1 MIYYV
6 FVDFA
11 VMGKQ
16 GNKPGG
22 KYTSNLSRRRS
33 SVWLNCTDM
42 GNGRAQCNICWK
54 ELAYRNGSTYNLK
67 RHMQSKHTA
76 VEMLSPAGS
85 KQHLMVGDDEIAVAS
100 ASVAGGGVRVDKKP
114 TTAAAAALKRAAIK
128 YRSSSVSRAAAAARA
143 ALSDAELGA
152 VLNGDL
158 DVLGQS
164 AAGAGAGAAMGA
176 TKQKI
181 LDEAL
186 LEMIAT
192 DFHPLSIVDD
202 RGFRRFVGKLQP
214 LYKLPTRQA
223 LYDNLLTTQYARA
236 VTERRGEVHQA
247 TAVCVSAEGWL
258 SQANERYVAL
268 TAHYLSTQLEP
279 RSCLLDCFMYTDHHT
294 ADAVKDELTRVVDEW
309 GCQGKVVA
317 FVTDSSPHVA
327 AAVQLAGWR
336 SLPCFAN
343 MLNVMAQEALK
354 EVGDVRT
361 KARAAVDHFRCNAIA
376 GEMLRSVQQQ
386 MSLLP
391 ERDLLLD
398 APTSRWTQTYRMLQ
412 RLAELRE
419 AVVSALALLVDNVP
433 DLLSSSEWDVVVY
446 ACELLR
452 PMYEVTCE
460 LAGERYAPASKIILM
475 ARGLTRLCRDQFES
489 PALPVVVRKMASV
502 MLASMTAWFG
512 SFETNNLLAEAT
524 LLDPRFKRSGFEDA
538 TAAEQAV
545 LNVTA
550 AAASR
555 NGGAPGAT
563 DENIAYNVTVTE
575 PDGTL
580 TTQQMPAVTLQPSSS
595 IWSDYD
601 QRVYIIVAAQN
612 PAAEAQT
619 QMRQFLEEP
628 LVPRQE
634 SCVEWWQSRA
644 AIYPRLLEVVRER
657 MCLVASS
664 APCDRLYS
672 KSGSV
677 LMDRRSRLDQ
687 SEVRQL
693 VFLNANMVVC

>member
-1 MIYYV
+1 
-6 FVDFA
+6 
-11 VMGKQ
+11 MGKQ
-16 GNKPGG
+16 SNKPS
-22 KYTSNLSRRRS
+22 KPFPSNLSRRRS
-33 SVWLNCTDM
+33 SVWLNCTDI
-42 GNGRAQCNICWK
+42 GNGRAQCNLCWK

-76 VEMLSPAGS
+76 VELLGAAP
-85 KQHLMVGDDEIAVAS
+85 KRFVTVDTDDETAAAS
-100 ASVAGGGVRVDKKP
+100 ASVIAGGSSVRVGKKSSA
-114 TTAAAAALKRAAIK
+114 AAAAALKRAAVK

-143 ALSDAELGA
+143 ALSEAELGA

-158 DVLGQS
+158 DVLGQ
-164 AAGAGAGAAMGA
+164 AGAAGTGATMGM

-192 DFHPLSIVDD
+192 DFHPLAIVDD
-202 RGFRRFVGKLQP
+202 HGFRRFVGKLQP

-236 VTERRGEVHQA
+236 VTERRAEVQQA

-258 SQANERYVAL
+258 SQAAERYVAL
-268 TAHYLSTQLEP
+268 TAHYLSAQLDP

-294 ADAVKDELTRVVDEW
+294 VDAVKDELTRVVDEW

-317 FVTDSSPHVA
+317 FITDSSPHVS

-343 MLNVMAQEALK
+343 MLNVMAQEVLK
-354 EVGDVRT
+354 EINDVRA
-361 KARAAVDHFRCNAIA
+361 KARAAVEHFRCNGIA

-386 MSLLP
+386 MSLP

-398 APTSRWTQTYRMLQ
+398 SPGSRWTQTYRMLQ

-433 DLLSSSEWDVVVY
+433 DLLSAPEWDVIVY

-460 LAGERYAPASKIILM
+460 LAAERYSPASKIILM

-489 PALPVVVRKMASV
+489 PALPVVVRKMTSV

-538 TAAEQAV
+538 AAAEQAV
-545 LNVTA
+545 LNVTT
-550 AAASR
+550 AASST
-555 NGGAPGAT
+555 NTAST
-563 DENIAYNVTVTE
+563 TEENIAYNVTVTE
-575 PDGTL
+575 PDGTVS
-580 TTQQMPAVTLQPSSS
+580 TQQMPVTLPPSSS

-612 PAAEAQT
+612 PTAEAQT
-619 QMRQFLEEP
+619 QMRQFLDEP

-677 LMDRRSRLDQ
+677 RMDRRSRLDQ

-693 VFLNANMVVC
+693 VFLNANMIVS

>member
-1 MIYYV
+1 
-6 FVDFA
+6 
-11 VMGKQ
+11 MGKQ
-16 GNKPGG
+16 SNKPS
-22 KYTSNLSRRRS
+22 KPFPSNLSRRRS
-33 SVWLNCTDM
+33 SVWLNCTDI
-42 GNGRAQCNICWK
+42 GNGRAQCNLCWK

-76 VEMLSPAGS
+76 VELLGAAP
-85 KQHLMVGDDEIAVAS
+85 KRFVTVDTDDETAAAS
-100 ASVAGGGVRVDKKP
+100 ASVIAGGSSVRVGKKSSA
-114 TTAAAAALKRAAIK
+114 AAAAALKRAAVK

-143 ALSDAELGA
+143 ALSEAELGA

-158 DVLGQS
+158 DVLGQ
-164 AAGAGAGAAMGA
+164 AGAAGTGATMGM

-192 DFHPLSIVDD
+192 DFHPLAIVDD
-202 RGFRRFVGKLQP
+202 HGFRRFVGKLQP

-236 VTERRGEVHQA
+236 VTERRAEVQQA

-258 SQANERYVAL
+258 SQAAERYVAL
-268 TAHYLSTQLEP
+268 TAHYLSAQLDP

-294 ADAVKDELTRVVDEW
+294 VDAVKDELTRVVDEW

-317 FVTDSSPHVA
+317 FITDSSPHVS

-343 MLNVMAQEALK
+343 MLNVMAQEVLK
-354 EVGDVRT
+354 EINDVRA
-361 KARAAVDHFRCNAIA
+361 KARAAVEHFRCNGIA

-386 MSLLP
+386 MSLP

-398 APTSRWTQTYRMLQ
+398 SPGSRWTQTYRMLQ

-433 DLLSSSEWDVVVY
+433 DLLSAPEWDVIVY

-460 LAGERYAPASKIILM
+460 LAAERYSPASKIILM

-489 PALPVVVRKMASV
+489 PALPVVVRKMTSV

-538 TAAEQAV
+538 AAAEQAV

-550 AAASR
+550 AASR
-555 NGGAPGAT
+555 TNSANAT
-563 DENIAYNVTVTE
+563 EDNIAYNVTVTE
-575 PDGTL
+575 PDGTVS
-580 TTQQMPAVTLQPSSS
+580 TQQMPVTLQPSSS

-693 VFLNANMVVC
+693 VFLNANMIVS

>member
-1 MIYYV
+1 
-6 FVDFA
+6 
-11 VMGKQ
+11 MGKQ
-16 GNKPGG
+16 GNKPSKQFASTG
-22 KYTSNLSRRRS
+22 NMSRRRS

-67 RHMQSKHTA
+67 RHMQSKHTS
-76 VEMLSPAGS
+76 VEMLGPAPKRLAVGD
-85 KQHLMVGDDEIAVAS
+85 GDDEAAAAS
-100 ASVAGGGVRVDKKP
+100 ASVVAVGSGVRVGKKP
-114 TTAAAAALKRAAIK
+114 TAAAAAAALKRAAIK

-143 ALSDAELGA
+143 ALSEAELGA

-164 AAGAGAGAAMGA
+164 GASATMGA

-236 VTERRGEVHQA
+236 VTERRTEVLQA

-258 SQANERYVAL
+258 SQASERYVAL
-268 TAHYLSTQLEP
+268 TAHYLSAQLEP
-279 RSCLLDCFMYTDHHT
+279 KSCLLDCFMYTDHHT
-294 ADAVKDELTRVVDEW
+294 ADAVKDELIRVVDEW

-317 FVTDSSPHVA
+317 FITDSSPHVSA
-327 AAVQLAGWR
+327 AIQLAGGWR

-354 EVGDVRT
+354 EIADVRT
-361 KARAAVDHFRCNAIA
+361 KVRAAVDHFRCNAIA

-386 MSLLP
+386 MSLP
-391 ERDLLLD
+391 ERELLLD
-398 APTSRWTQTYRMLQ
+398 TPGSRWTQTYRMLQ

-433 DLLSSSEWDVVVY
+433 ELLSAPEWDVVVF

-460 LAGERYAPASKIILM
+460 LAAERYAPASKIILM

-489 PALPVVVRKMASV
+489 PALPVVVRKMANV

-550 AAASR
+550 AASQTNGAS
-555 NGGAPGAT
+555 AT
-563 DENIAYNVTVTE
+563 EENIAYNVTVTE
-575 PDGTL
+575 PDGTVS
-580 TTQQMPAVTLQPSSS
+580 TQQMPVTLPPSSS

-634 SCVEWWQSRA
+634 SCMEWWQSRA

-693 VFLNANMVVC
+693 VFLNANMIIS

>member
-1 MIYYV
+1 MLF
-6 FVDFA
+6 FVYFA

-16 GNKPGG
+16 SNKPN
-22 KYTSNLSRRRS
+22 KQHTTNMSRRRS

-76 VEMLSPAGS
+76 VELLVPATKRLGD
-85 KQHLMVGDDEIAVAS
+85 GDDETATAS
-100 ASVAGGGVRVDKKP
+100 ASVVAGGVRIGKKP
-114 TTAAAAALKRAAIK
+114 SAAAAAALKRAAIK
-128 YRSSSVSRAAAAARA
+128 YRSSTVSRAAAAARA
-143 ALSDAELGA
+143 ALSEAELGA

-158 DVLGQS
+158 DVLGQ
-164 AAGAGAGAAMGA
+164 AATTGATMGA

-236 VTERRGEVHQA
+236 VTERRAEVLQA
-247 TAVCVSAEGWL
+247 TAVCMSAEGWL
-258 SQANERYVAL
+258 SQASERYVAL
-268 TAHYLSTQLEP
+268 TAHYLSAQLEP
-279 RSCLLDCFMYTDHHT
+279 KSCLLDCFMYTDHHT
-294 ADAVKDELTRVVDEW
+294 ADAVKDELNRVVDEW

-317 FVTDSSPHVA
+317 FVTDSSPHVS

-354 EVGDVRT
+354 EIADVRT

-376 GEMLRSVQQQ
+376 GEMLRNVQQQ
-386 MSLLP
+386 MLLP
-391 ERDLLLD
+391 ERELLLD
-398 APTSRWTQTYRMLQ
+398 SPVSRWTQTYKMLQ
-412 RLAELRE
+412 RLAEMRE

-433 DLLSSSEWDVVVY
+433 ELLSAPEWDVVVY

-460 LAGERYAPASKIILM
+460 LAAERYAPASKIILM

-489 PALPVVVRKMASV
+489 PSLPVVVRKMANV

-545 LNVTA
+545 LNVTT
-550 AAASR
+550 AASHT
-555 NGGAPGAT
+555 NSSNAT
-563 DENIAYNVTVTE
+563 EENIAYNVTVTE
-575 PDGTL
+575 PDGTVS
-580 TTQQMPAVTLQPSSS
+580 TQQMPVTLPPSSS

-693 VFLNANMVVC
+693 VFLNANMIVS

>member
-1 MIYYV
+1 
-6 FVDFA
+6 
-11 VMGKQ
+11 MGKQ
-16 GNKPGG
+16 GNKFA
-22 KYTSNLSRRRS
+22 SNMSRRRS

-67 RHMQSKHTA
+67 RHMQSKHTP
-76 VEMLSPAGS
+76 VELLTPTAPKRLVS
-85 KQHLMVGDDEIAVAS
+85 GDDDETAVAS
-100 ASVAGGGVRVDKKP
+100 ASVAAGGSGLHKRSSA
-114 TTAAAAALKRAAIK
+114 AAAAALKRAAIK
-128 YRSSSVSRAAAAARA
+128 YRSSSVNRAAAAARA
-143 ALSDAELGA
+143 TLTDAELGA
-152 VLNGDL
+152 VLNGEV
-158 DVLGQS
+158 DVLGQ
-164 AAGAGAGAAMGA
+164 AAATATMGA

-223 LYDNLLTTQYARA
+223 LYDNLLTSQYARA
-236 VTERRGEVHQA
+236 VTERRAEVQVA
-247 TAVCVSAEGWL
+247 AAVCLSAEGWL
-258 SQANERYVAL
+258 SHASERYVAL
-268 TAHYLSTQLEP
+268 TAHYLNAQLETK
-279 RSCLLDCFMYTDHHT
+279 SCLLDCFMYTDHHT
-294 ADAVKDELTRVVDEW
+294 ADAVKDELTRIVEEW

-317 FVTDSSPHVA
+317 FVTDSSPHVS

-343 MLNVMAQEALK
+343 MLNVMAQEALN
-354 EVGDVRT
+354 EIADVRS
-361 KARAAVDHFRCNAIA
+361 KVRAAVDHFRCNAIA
-376 GEMLRSVQQQ
+376 NEMLRSVQQQ
-386 MSLLP
+386 MSLP
-391 ERDLLLD
+391 ERELLLD
-398 APTSRWTQTYRMLQ
+398 TPASRWTQTYRMLQ
-412 RLAELRE
+412 RLAEMRE

-433 DLLSSSEWDVVVY
+433 ELLSPPEWEVVVY

-460 LAGERYAPASKIILM
+460 LAAERYAPASKIILM

-489 PALPVVVRKMASV
+489 PAMPVVVRKMANV

-512 SFETNNLLAEAT
+512 SFELNNLLAEAT

-545 LNVTA
+545 LNVTG
-550 AAASR
+550 AAS
-555 NGGAPGAT
+555 NTNSASGT
-563 DENIAYNVTVTE
+563 EENIAYNVTVTE
-575 PDGTL
+575 PDGTVS
-580 TTQQMPAVTLQPSSS
+580 TQQMPVALPPSSS

-628 LVPRQE
+628 LLPRQE

-672 KSGSV
+672 KSGAV

-693 VFLNANMVVC
+693 VFLNANMIAS